1 MRTLLIIAILTAGTS
16 SALAGRALTQEET
29 VRLVAAVIAQTCGGG
44 KMEFDDGKF
53 KVDDA
58 TCLDGK
64 TYDLEFDSSYRVISK
79 KLDESK
85 K

>member
-1 MRTLLIIAILTAGTS
+1 MRNLLIIAIFAAGTS
-16 SALAGRALTQEET
+16 GALAGRALTQEET
-29 VRLVAAVIAQTCGGG
+29 VRLVAAVIAQACGGG

-64 TYDLEFDSSYRVISK
+64 TYDLDFDSSYRLISK
-79 KLDESK
+79 KIDETK